1 MKRSF
6 KRIAVVLAACM
17 MLTAALGGAAAFAD
31 TQILYEK
38 TEKQDITTG
47 VSYEKSSRLY
57 KSGWIDVYVLT
68 MDATN
73 TDLSLEVLE
82 DVNKY
87 GGKATV
93 EKLAKDKGVIAAVNG
108 DFFGSGTLKSSMGQ
122 VAEKGSMTAA
132 QNYYNSSAWQY
143 AGIFIDSAGTPFI
156 DYVKTTLSFI
166 NGDNVAMTLGA
177 KNKVT
182 DFSKPVYFDRSA
194 ITSTADID
202 SKYSSLTKLVIDG
215 GGITYVSE
223 PGETVTVPE
232 NGYIIVMNQAGR
244 EYYLPYYNVGTAIS
258 FFENE
263 TFYIRPQKNISD
275 IVFGIS
281 GGGEVLR
288 NGEVVQYGYAVSPSS
303 SQPRTLVGVNK
314 DKTKI
319 YLVCIDGRTNGKGA
333 TNAECGAILKEY
345 GVYDAIHMDGGGST
359 TMAVQKNGDSAVS
372 VVNVPSEGSQRAV
385 ANGIGIKNDAPAG
398 TPAVLTAE
406 VADSADGVMFR
417 GFSSVVSAAVYDAQL
432 NKMNVKPSYK
442 CSLKGTWSGNSF
454 TPSETGNGTITVTYG
469 KLSKTIDI
477 TVLKGVAGLRAEA
490 VSYALAVG
498 QKTALTA
505 KAVNAQGYSLDINK
519 SDITWTT
526 DNASVGYVSNGEF
539 IAAGDGVCT
548 VTAHS
553 AKYGV
558 TGQLKMSVGKKYV
571 AINSFEGPR
580 DIAVSYYPSSGAGIT
595 GSSSIDSKVSKDG
608 RSSLRIDY
616 SFEPDTVT
624 TQCVYASLE
633 NNGILF
639 PLGVSDFE
647 IWYKGDGSGN
657 ALKAVI
663 NYGSGQSA
671 DVTIVE
677 NMTETGWQQS
687 AVTLP
692 SGAVSNV
699 RLSKI
704 YVAAY
709 GTDEAAALSGSVY
722 VDYITAQAVVD
733 SGGGSASTSAS
744 DYMAADLDKISGNY
758 TTLSSGVPTKNVY
771 SNTTNGNF
779 TVIELGVTK
788 GSLTTNNSNQWT
800 YIPEVSAASYSG
812 KNLIIKLS
820 VNPWTGITNIKERA
834 AFHDLLKTAELKYGK
849 NVVVLFPGTN
859 NGCEIKDGI
868 RYMSVASSSGVDFKG
883 SSEELYYEFRS

>member
-6 KRIAVVLAACM
+6 KRIAAVAAACIT
-17 MLTAALGGAAAFAD
+17 LTVVFGGAAVFAD
-31 TQILYEK
+31 TQVLYQK

-47 VSYEKSSRLY
+47 VTYEKSSRLY
-57 KSGWIDVYVLT
+57 KSGWLDVYVLT

-87 GGKATV
+87 GAKSTV
-93 EKLAKDKGVIAAVNG
+93 EKLAKDNGVIAAVNG

-122 VAEKGSMTAA
+122 VAEDGSMTAA

-143 AGIFIDSAGTPFI
+143 AGLYIDSAGTPFI

-166 NGDNVAMTLGA
+166 NGDNVGMTLGA

-232 NGYIIVMNQAGR
+232 NGYIIVMNQASR

-275 IVFGIS
+275 ITFGIS

-288 NGEVVQYGYAVSPSS
+288 NGEIVQYGYAVSPSS
-303 SQPRTLVGVNK
+303 NQPRTLVGVNK

-319 YLVCIDGRTNGKGA
+319 YLVCIDGRKNGKGA
-333 TNAECGAILKEY
+333 TNAECGAILLEY

-359 TMAVQKNGDSAVS
+359 TMAVQQNGDSSVS

-398 TPAVLTAE
+398 TPAVLTVS
-406 VADSADGVMFR
+406 VADSADGVMFS
-417 GFSSVVSAAVYDAQL
+417 GFSSQITAAVYDAQL

-442 CSLKGTWSGNSF
+442 CSLKGTWSGSSF

-469 KLSKTIDI
+469 GLSKTIDV

-490 VSYALAVG
+490 ASYALAVG

-519 SDITWTT
+519 NDITWSV
-526 DNASVGYVSNGEF
+526 DDSSVGYVSNGEF
-539 IAAGDGVCT
+539 IAVGDGLCT
-548 VTAHS
+548 ITAYS
-553 AKYGV
+553 GKYGV
-558 TGQLKMSVGKKYV
+558 SGQLKISVGKKYV

-580 DIAVSYYPSSGAGIT
+580 DMVVSYYPASGSGVS
-595 GSSSIDSKVSKDG
+595 GSSEIDSSVSKDG

-616 SFEPDTVT
+616 SFAPDTVT

-633 NNGILF
+633 NNEILF
-639 PLGVSDFE
+639 PAGVSDFE

-671 DVTIVE
+671 DVTVAE
-677 NMTETGWQQS
+677 SMTETGWQQ
-687 AVTLP
+687 AVVSLP
-692 SGAVSNV
+692 SAASSNV
-699 RLSKI
+699 RLVKI

-709 GTDEAAALSGSVY
+709 GTDETSVLNGSVY

-744 DYMAADLDKISGNY
+744 DYMAADLDKISGSY
-758 TTLSSGVPTKNVY
+758 TTLSSEAPTQNSY
-771 SNTTNGNF
+771 SNTTSGNF
-779 TVIELGVTK
+779 TVLTLGVTS
-788 GSLTTNNSNQWT
+788 GSLTTNNANQWS
-800 YIPEVSAASYSG
+800 YIPEVSAASYTG

-849 NVVVLFPGTN
+849 NVVVLFPGTS

-868 RYMSVASSSGVDFKG
+868 RYISVASSSGVDFKG
-883 SSEELYYEFRS
+883 SSDELYYEFRS